1 MEVSEYL
8 GKTAS
13 KIRDLNYSHLFF
25 IVWMFSLC
33 KDERTDFMYHKNF
46 LWLTRIF
53 AFQFGFWMLSLTSL
67 GKMIS

>member
-46 LWLTRIF
+46 L
-53 AFQFGFWMLSLTSL
+53 
-67 GKMIS
+67 